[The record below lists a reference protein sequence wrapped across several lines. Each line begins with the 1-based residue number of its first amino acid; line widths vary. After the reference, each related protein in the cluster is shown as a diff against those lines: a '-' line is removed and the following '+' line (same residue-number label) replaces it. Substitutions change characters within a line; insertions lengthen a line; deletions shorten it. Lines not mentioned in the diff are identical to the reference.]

1 MQNRTI
7 PINLESLI
15 DLSAR
20 LNVTR
25 DVNDILNLVLL
36 TLMGKLTISNG
47 CAFIRKSG
55 SDKFDLVINKAKLDE
70 YPDIAF
76 DCGDICEIEG
86 KDKTEETLLANGLK
100 WLIPVMLDGET
111 VAVFG
116 LGKRLT
122 DESIGESER
131 HYIQLIGS
139 ITANALQN
147 ARSYNDLLAVKNQL
161 EFRNLTLTTLFEITS
176 DFSSMLSGEQIIK
189 LLSFRI
195 MGQLMINKFAVCLV
209 GEDKSIDLVINRC
222 DTELQ
227 TEKFRRVIDY
237 GQTVM
242 KGDVKDKGI
251 EEVFEEF
258 NVELIVPMKV
268 QGVVKGILCVGKR
281 MNGKSYTA
289 EDIHFIES
297 LGTIAISAMEN
308 KRLFLQE
315 LEKKKLESELM
326 LALEIQRGFLP
337 VDFPDIPKTELFG
350 ISEPSRHVAGDYFD
364 FIYTGE
370 SKLYAVMADVSGKGI
385 AASLIMANLQA
396 ALKVLV
402 NSGLHLLDIV
412 EKLNAVVYENTGSDK
427 FVTFF
432 IALFDLE
439 RNKIEY
445 INAGHNAPLVFNPN
459 AKDFSRLETG
469 GLPLGIFKDT
479 YPYQIGEYNIHPGD
493 VIVLYTDGVTEAQN
507 KAEEEFGEERLIE
520 LVGDNLHNSARDL
533 VDLIVRKVKEFSGS
547 SNLYDDI
554 TVSVIKSK

>member
-1 MQNRTI
+1 MQNVTI
-7 PINLESLI
+7 PINLQSLI

-25 DVNDILNLVLL
+25 NIDGILNLVLL

-47 CAFIRKSG
+47 CAFLRDMQSG
-55 SDKFDLVINKAKLDE
+55 KFKLVINKARLNELPEVDFNCS
-70 YPDIAF
+70 DIY
-76 DCGDICEIEG
+76 EIEG
-86 KDKTEETLLANGLK
+86 KDTTETLLLENGLK
-100 WLIPVMLDGET
+100 WLVPVSIEDET
-111 VAVFG
+111 VAVFA

-122 DESIGESER
+122 DETIGESEK
-131 HYIQLIGS
+131 HYIKLISS

-147 ARSYNDLLAVKNQL
+147 AISYNDLLTVKNKL
-161 EFRNLTLTTLFEITS
+161 EFRNLTLTTLFEITN

-209 GEDKSIDLVINRC
+209 DENNTLELVINRC
-222 DTELQ
+222 DGDIQ
-227 TEKFRRVIDY
+227 AGQFKKAINY
-237 GQTVM
+237 GQTISRGNVA
-242 KGDVKDKGI
+242 DKET
-251 EEVFEEF
+251 EEIFKKY
-258 NVELIVPMKV
+258 NIELIVPMKV
-268 QGVVKGILCVGKR
+268 QGVVKGLLCVGKR
-281 MNGKSYTA
+281 MNGKSYTD

-337 VDFPDIPKTELFG
+337 DEFPDIPGIELYG
-350 ISEPSRHVAGDYFD
+350 MSEPSRHVAGDYFD
-364 FIYTGE
+364 FISTDDE
-370 SKLYAVMADVSGKGI
+370 QLYVVMADVSGKGI

-402 NSGLHLLDIV
+402 GSGLPLLDIV

-432 IALFDLE
+432 IALVDL
-439 RNKIEY
+439 RNYKFQY
-445 INAGHNAPLVFNPN
+445 VNAGHNSPFVFNSDKKEI
-459 AKDFSRLETG
+459 AHLQTG
-469 GLPLGIFKDT
+469 GLPLGIFKDM
-479 YPYQIGEYNIHPGD
+479 YPYETGEYNLQPSDI
-493 VIVLYTDGVTEAQN
+493 IVLYTDGVTEAQN
-507 KAEEEFGEERLIE
+507 KSEEEFGENRLIE
-520 LVGDNLHNSARDL
+520 LVMSNPGMSAKDI
-533 VDLIVRKVKEFSGS
+533 VDLIVSKVKEFSGT